1 MASFSDCP
9 PETRSARLLIVDDD
23 VLLVSS
29 LEELLKDSGFEVVG
43 TAGSAATALS
53 LAEER
58 RPELALI
65 DIRLLGPIDGIELA
79 RQLRNRFQIP
89 AIFLS
94 GLADPET
101 RERALL
107 AQPFGFLR
115 KPYRASQVFN
125 TIQRALSQSMC
136 DQRAGSHYSVLEH
149 REVCCRDQRNALQGF
164 GKPT

>member
-1 MASFSDCP
+1 MASFGEFP
-9 PETRSARLLIVDDD
+9 PESRSARLLIVEDD

-29 LEELLKDSGFEVVG
+29 LEELLSDSGFEVVG
-43 TAGSAATALS
+43 TASSAATALS

-58 RPELALI
+58 QPELALI
-65 DIRLLGPIDGIELA
+65 DILLVGPIDAIELA
-79 RQLRNRFQIP
+79 RQLRDPFQIP

-107 AQPFGFLR
+107 AQPLGFLR

-125 TIQRALSQSMC
+125 TIERALAQSIS
-136 DQRAGSHYSVLEH
+136 DQRAVSRHTSIAKSAAVIRKTLCKG
-149 REVCCRDQRNALQGF
+149 
-164 GKPT
+164 

>member
-1 MASFSDCP
+1 MASFGDFP
-9 PETRSARLLIVDDD
+9 PETPSARLLILEDD

-29 LEELLKDSGFEVVG
+29 LEELLSDSGFEVVG
-43 TAGSAATALS
+43 TVGSAATALS

-58 RPELALI
+58 QPELALI
-65 DIRLLGPIDGIELA
+65 DIRLVGPIDGIELA
-79 RQLRNRFQIP
+79 RQFRNRFQIP

-107 AQPFGFLR
+107 AQPLGFLR

-125 TIQRALSQSMC
+125 TIQRVLS
-136 DQRAGSHYSVLEH
+136 AEH
-149 REVCCRDQRNALQGF
+149 I
-164 GKPT
+164 

>member
-1 MASFSDCP
+1 MASFSDFP
-9 PETRSARLLIVDDD
+9 PETRSARLLIVEDD

-29 LEELLKDSGFEVVG
+29 LEELLSDSGFEVVG
-43 TAGSAATALS
+43 TVGSAATALS

-58 RPELALI
+58 QPELALI
-65 DIRLLGPIDGIELA
+65 DIRLIGPIDGIELA
-79 RQLRNRFQIP
+79 RQLRDRLQIP

-107 AQPFGFLR
+107 AQPLGFLR

-125 TIQRALSQSMC
+125 TLERGALC
-136 DQRAGSHYSVLEH
+136 A
-149 REVCCRDQRNALQGF
+149 VCLIASNKDPDEDPLKIGCGMRQTG
-164 GKPT
+164 

>member
-1 MASFSDCP
+1 MASFSG
-9 PETRSARLLIVDDD
+9 SRLLIVEDD

-29 LEELLKDSGFEVVG
+29 LEELLSDSGFEVVG

-58 RPELALI
+58 QPQLALI
-65 DIRLLGPIDGIELA
+65 DIRLVGPIDGIELA
-79 RQLRNRFQIP
+79 RQLRDRFRIP
-89 AIFLS
+89 TIFLS
-94 GLADPET
+94 CLANPET

-125 TIQRALSQSMC
+125 TIQRALSQSIC

-149 REVCCRDQRNALQGF
+149 REVCYRNQRNALQGF
-164 GKPT
+164 GKRA

>member
-1 MASFSDCP
+1 MASFGDFP
-9 PETRSARLLIVDDD
+9 REIRSARLLIVEDD

-29 LEELLKDSGFEVVG
+29 LEELLSDSGFEVVG
-43 TAGSAATALS
+43 AVGSASTALS

-65 DIRLLGPIDGIELA
+65 DIRLVGPIDGIELA
-79 RQLRNRFQIP
+79 RQLRNRFQVP

-94 GLADPET
+94 GFADPET

-107 AQPFGFLR
+107 AQPLGFLR

-125 TIQRALSQSMC
+125 TIQRALWQNIS
-136 DQRAGSHYSVLEH
+136 DQRRSA
-149 REVCCRDQRNALQGF
+149 
-164 GKPT
+164 

>member
-1 MASFSDCP
+1 MASFSNFSP
-9 PETRSARLLIVDDD
+9 QTQSARLLIVEDD

-29 LEELLKDSGFEVVG
+29 LEELLSDSGFEVVG
-43 TAGSAATALS
+43 SVGSAATALS

-58 RPELALI
+58 QPELALI
-65 DIRLLGPIDGIELA
+65 DIRLVGSVDGIELA
-79 RQLRNRFQIP
+79 RQLRTRFQIP

-107 AQPFGFLR
+107 AQPLGFLR

-125 TIQRALSQSMC
+125 TIQRALSAEHHCLTSL
-136 DQRAGSHYSVLEH
+136 GLSSHHQKRL
-149 REVCCRDQRNALQGF
+149 
-164 GKPT
+164 P